1 MYTAIFLQA
10 DGSSLTSMLP
20 FLLMFVVIY
29 FFMIRPQMK
38 KAKNEKKFQSEIA
51 KGNKVIT
58 TSGIHGKIMDIVDS
72 DNTVIIETGAG
83 KIKFERSSI
92 SMELSKKY
100 SSPVEKK

>member
-1 MYTAIFLQA
+1 MYNIIFLQA
-10 DGSSLTSMLP
+10 AGGSSLTSMLP

-38 KAKNEKKFQSEIA
+38 RQKNEKKFQSALA
-51 KGNKVIT
+51 KGNKIIT
-58 TSGIHGKIMDIVDS
+58 TSGIHGKIVDVVDS
-72 DNTVIIETGAG
+72 DNTVIVETGAG

-100 SSPVEKK
+100 LTPKK